1 LERKVQAAKKHS
13 LERAQLEVDLQEH
26 WDFQESFRDAYCDTI
41 VKAISN
47 KDVHLSF
54 CLDAAGE
61 WNIDLYLFI

>member
-1 LERKVQAAKKHS
+1 M
-13 LERAQLEVDLQEH
+13 DLQEH

-41 VKAISN
+41 VMAISN

-61 WNIDLYLFI
+61 CNIDLYLFI